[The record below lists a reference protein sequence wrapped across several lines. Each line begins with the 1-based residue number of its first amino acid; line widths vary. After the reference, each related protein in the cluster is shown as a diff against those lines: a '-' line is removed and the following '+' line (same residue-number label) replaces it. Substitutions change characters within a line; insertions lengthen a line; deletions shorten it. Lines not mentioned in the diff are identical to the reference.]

1 MEVSSNGTYAA
12 APRRDLTARPH
23 VPWRADCPDLNDG
36 ASVSVSANTP
46 ASSDP
51 TTFLSGGIKCAVTVL
66 RPDTSS
72 QVSIPAIVMAHGFGS
87 PRAVRLYAYA
97 ERFAAAGYAAV
108 VFDYRGFG
116 DSAGEPRQLLDV
128 SMQHDDW
135 KAALSFARSL
145 PGIDAN
151 KVVAWGTSFGGGH
164 VLTVAGRGEALAAVI
179 AQVPHV
185 SGPAAVRATGF
196 TSSLRIAPYAIR
208 DQVNAFLGRDPVYVP
223 LVARPGDLGI
233 MTTPD
238 ALPGLE
244 QLIVDSGLAADAYR
258 HDVAAR
264 IGLKIGLYSP
274 ERVVSKIT
282 CPTLIQIA
290 RNDAITPCAV
300 AERAARRIAHA
311 TVRIYDCSH
320 FDPYV
325 EPAFTG
331 IIADQLAFL
340 RETVPVR

>member
-1 MEVSSNGTYAA
+1 VPVPSNT
-12 APRRDLTARPH
+12 
-23 VPWRADCPDLNDG
+23 N
-36 ASVSVSANTP
+36 

-51 TTFLSGGIKCAVTVL
+51 TTFSSSGTSCAVTVL
-66 RPDTSS
+66 RPVSS
-72 QVSIPAIVMAHGFGS
+72 SEMPVPAIVMAHGFGS
-87 PRAVRLYAYA
+87 PRALRLYAYA

-116 DSAGEPRQLLDV
+116 DSEGEPRQLLDI

-135 KAALSFARSL
+135 RAALGFARSL

-151 KVVAWGTSFGGGH
+151 RIVAWGTSFGGGH

-185 SGPAAVRATGF
+185 SGPAAVRATGIA
-196 TSSLRIAPYAIR
+196 SSLRIAPYAIR
-208 DQVNAFLGRDPVYVP
+208 DQINAFLQRGPVYVP
-223 LVARPGDLGI
+223 LVGRPGDLGI

-238 ALPGLE
+238 ALPGLA
-244 QLIVDSGLAADAYR
+244 QLIDDSDLSPDAYR
-258 HDVAAR
+258 QDVAAR

-282 CPTLIQIA
+282 CPTLVQIA
-290 RNDAITPCAV
+290 RNDAITPSAV
-300 AERAARRIAHA
+300 AERAARRIPHA
-311 TVRIYDCSH
+311 TVRTYECSH

-331 IIADQLAFL
+331 IIADQLSFL
-340 RETVPVR
+340 REHVPVGQGA

>member
-1 MEVSSNGTYAA
+1 M
-12 APRRDLTARPH
+12 
-23 VPWRADCPDLNDG
+23 
-36 ASVSVSANTP
+36 SVSPNLP

-51 TTFLSGGIKCAVTVL
+51 TTFLSGGTKCAVTVF

-72 QVSIPAIVMAHGFGS
+72 EMSTPAIVMAHGFGS
-87 PRAVRLYAYA
+87 PRALRLYAYA

-116 DSAGEPRQLLDV
+116 DSEGEPRQLLDV

-135 KAALSFARSL
+135 KSALSFARSL
-145 PGIDAN
+145 PGVDAD

-164 VLTVAGRGEALAAVI
+164 VLTLAGRGEALAAVI

-196 TSSLRIAPYAIR
+196 RSSLRIAPSAIR
-208 DQVNAFLGRDPVYVP
+208 DQVNAWLGRHPVYVP
-223 LVARPGDLGI
+223 IVGRPGDLGI

-244 QLIVDSGLAADAYR
+244 RLIVDSDLAPDAYR
-258 HDVAAR
+258 QDVAAR
-264 IGLKIGLYSP
+264 IGLKIGRYSP
-274 ERVVSKIT
+274 ERVVSKIN
-282 CPTLIQIA
+282 CPALIQIA

-300 AERAARRIAHA
+300 AERAAGRIAHA

-340 RETVPVR
+340 REHVPVH

>member
-1 MEVSSNGTYAA
+1 MSTNFSVSSE
-12 APRRDLTARPH
+12 
-23 VPWRADCPDLNDG
+23 
-36 ASVSVSANTP
+36 
-46 ASSDP
+46 P
-51 TTFLSGGIKCAVTVL
+51 TTFLSGGVTCAATVF
-66 RPDTSS
+66 RPDAPSTTPTP
-72 QVSIPAIVMAHGFGS
+72 VVVMAHGFGS
-87 PRAVRLYAYA
+87 PRALRLYAYA
-97 ERFAAAGYAAV
+97 ERFAAEGYAAV

-116 DSAGEPRQLLDV
+116 DSDGEPRQLLDI

-135 KAALSFARSL
+135 KAALAFARSL

-164 VLTVAGRGEALAAVI
+164 VLTIAGRGERLAAVI

-185 SGPAAVRATGF
+185 SGPAAVRATGLM
-196 TSSLRIAPYAIR
+196 SSMRIAPYAIR
-208 DQVNAFLGRDPVYVP
+208 DQINSLLKRDPVYVP
-223 LVARPGDLGI
+223 LVGRPGDLGI

-244 QLIVDSGLAADAYR
+244 QLIVGSNLASDAYR
-258 HDVAAR
+258 QDVAAR
-264 IGLKIGLYSP
+264 IGLKIGRYSP
-274 ERVVSKIT
+274 GRVASKIT

-290 RNDAITPCAV
+290 RHDAITPCAV
-300 AERAARRIAHA
+300 AEKVARRIPDA

-325 EPAFTG
+325 DPAFTE

-340 RETVPVR
+340 RDNVPVS

>member
-1 MEVSSNGTYAA
+1 MTASGNIPFTSEPVS
-12 APRRDLTARPH
+12 
-23 VPWRADCPDLNDG
+23 
-36 ASVSVSANTP
+36 
-46 ASSDP
+46 
-51 TTFLSGGIKCAVTVL
+51 FLSSGTQCAATVF
-66 RPDTSS
+66 RPEASGEMLP
-72 QVSIPAIVMAHGFGS
+72 IPVIVMAHGFGS
-87 PRAVRLYAYA
+87 PRALRLYAYA

-116 DSAGEPRQLLDV
+116 DSEGAPRQVLDV

-135 KAALSFARSL
+135 KAALEFARSL
-145 PGIDAN
+145 PGIDTS
-151 KVVAWGTSFGGGH
+151 KIVAWGTSFGRGH
-164 VLTVAGRGEALAAVI
+164 VLTIAGRGEALAAVI

-196 TSSLRIAPYAIR
+196 AASRKIAPFAMR
-208 DQVNAFLGRDPVYVP
+208 DQINAVLGRKPVYIP
-223 LVARPGDLGI
+223 LVGRPGDLGI

-244 QLIVDSGLAADAYR
+244 QLIVHSGLAPDAYR
-258 HDVAAR
+258 QDVAAR

-274 ERVVSKIT
+274 QRVMSNIE

-290 RNDAITPCAV
+290 RHDAITPCAV
-300 AERAARRIAHA
+300 AEKAARQVPHA
-311 TVRIYDCSH
+311 TVRIYECSH

-325 EPAFTG
+325 DPAFTN

-340 RETVPVR
+340 RENVPLQ

>member
-1 MEVSSNGTYAA
+1 MSAASNAA
-12 APRRDLTARPH
+12 T
-23 VPWRADCPDLNDG
+23 
-36 ASVSVSANTP
+36 
-46 ASSDP
+46 SSDP
-51 TTFLSGGIKCAVTVL
+51 TTFVSGGTKCAVTVF
-66 RPDTSS
+66 RPDSS
-72 QVSIPAIVMAHGFGS
+72 SELPTPAIVMAHGFGS
-87 PRAVRLYAYA
+87 PRALRLYAYA
-97 ERFAAAGYAAV
+97 ERFAAAGYTAV

-116 DSAGEPRQLLDV
+116 DSEGEPRQLLDI
-128 SMQHDDW
+128 SMQHEDW

-145 PGIDAN
+145 PGIDAD

-164 VLTVAGRGEALAAVI
+164 VLTLAGRGEALAAVI

-185 SGPAAVRATGF
+185 SGPAAVRATGVS
-196 TSSLRIAPYAIR
+196 SSLRIAPYAIR
-208 DQVNAFLGRDPVYVP
+208 DQINSLLGRDPVYVP
-223 LVARPGDLGI
+223 LVASPGDLGI

-244 QLIVDSGLAADAYR
+244 QLIVGSNLAADAYR
-258 HDVAAR
+258 QDVAAR
-264 IGLKIGLYSP
+264 IGLKIGMYSP

-282 CPTLIQIA
+282 CPTLVQIA

-300 AERAARRIAHA
+300 AERAADRIPNA

-340 RETVPVR
+340 RENVPTN

>member
-1 MEVSSNGTYAA
+1 MY
-12 APRRDLTARPH
+12 RRYGCGLQRDRSG
-23 VPWRADCPDLNDG
+23 DCPDLSDG
-36 ASVSVSANTP
+36 ASVSESADSPCTSE
-46 ASSDP
+46 A
-51 TTFLSGGIKCAVTVL
+51 TTFLSGGTKCAVTVL
-66 RPDTSS
+66 RPSTAGEV
-72 QVSIPAIVMAHGFGS
+72 QLPVIVLAHGFGS
-87 PRAVRLYAYA
+87 PRTLRLYAYA
-97 ERFAAAGYAAV
+97 ERFAAEGYAAV

-116 DSAGEPRQLLDV
+116 DSDGEPRQLLDI

-145 PGIDAN
+145 PGIDAD

-164 VLTVAGRGEALAAVI
+164 VLSIAGKGEALAAVI

-196 TSSLRIAPYAIR
+196 ASSLRIAPYAIR
-208 DQVNAFLGRDPVYVP
+208 DQINAILKRDPVYVP
-223 LVARPGDLGI
+223 LVGRPGDLGI

-244 QLIVDSGLAADAYR
+244 RLIVDSDLAPDAYR
-258 HDVAAR
+258 QDVAAR

-282 CPTLIQIA
+282 RPTLVQIA

-300 AERAARRIAHA
+300 AERAARRIPQG

-325 EPAFTG
+325 DPAFTG
-331 IIADQLAFL
+331 IIADQIAFL
-340 RETVPVR
+340 REHVPVQ

>member
-1 MEVSSNGTYAA
+1 MSTNI
-12 APRRDLTARPH
+12 
-23 VPWRADCPDLNDG
+23 
-36 ASVSVSANTP
+36 P
-46 ASSDP
+46 ASPDP
-51 TTFLSGGIKCAVTVL
+51 TSFLSGGTECAVTVS

-72 QVSIPAIVMAHGFGS
+72 GVPIPAIVMAHGFGS
-87 PRAVRLYAYA
+87 PRALRLHAYA
-97 ERFAAAGYAAV
+97 ERFVTAGYAAV

-116 DSAGEPRQLLDV
+116 DSEGEPRQLLDI
-128 SMQHDDW
+128 SMQHADW
-135 KAALSFARSL
+135 KAALDFARSL

-151 KVVAWGTSFGGGH
+151 KIVAWGTSFGGGH
-164 VLTVAGRGEALAAVI
+164 VLTVAGRGERLAAVI

-185 SGPAAVRATGF
+185 SGPAAVRATGLA
-196 TSSLRIAPYAIR
+196 SSMRIAPYALR
-208 DQVNAFLGRDPVYVP
+208 DQINAFLKRDPVYVP
-223 LVARPGDLGI
+223 LVGRPGDLGI

-244 QLIVDSGLAADAYR
+244 RLIVDSDLAPDAYR
-258 HDVAAR
+258 QDVAAR

-290 RNDAITPCAV
+290 SNDAITPCNV

-340 RETVPVR
+340 SEHVPVAQRA

>member
-1 MEVSSNGTYAA
+1 MSAS
-12 APRRDLTARPH
+12 
-23 VPWRADCPDLNDG
+23 AD
-36 ASVSVSANTP
+36 VP

-51 TTFLSGGIKCAVTVL
+51 TTFLSGGTKCAVTVF

-72 QVSIPAIVMAHGFGS
+72 EATPIPAIVMAHGFGS
-87 PRAVRLYAYA
+87 PRALRLYAYA
-97 ERFAAAGYAAV
+97 ERFKAAGYAAV

-116 DSAGEPRQLLDV
+116 DSEGEPRQLLDI

-145 PGIDAN
+145 PGIDTD

-164 VLTVAGRGEALAAVI
+164 VLTLAGRGEVLAAVI

-185 SGPAAVRATGF
+185 SGPAAMRATGF
-196 TSSLRIAPYAIR
+196 RASLRIAPYAIR
-208 DQVNAFLGRDPVYVP
+208 DQVNGLLGRNPVYVP
-223 LVARPGDLGI
+223 LVGRPGDLGI

-244 QLIVDSGLAADAYR
+244 QLIVDSDLSPDAYR
-258 HDVAAR
+258 KDVAAR
-264 IGLKIGLYSP
+264 IGLRIGRYSP
-274 ERVVSKIT
+274 ERVVAKIT
-282 CPTLIQIA
+282 CPALVQIA

-300 AERAARRIAHA
+300 AERAARRIPRA

-325 EPAFTG
+325 EPDFSG

-340 RETVPVR
+340 EENVPVH

>member
-1 MEVSSNGTYAA
+1 MSA
-12 APRRDLTARPH
+12 
-23 VPWRADCPDLNDG
+23 
-36 ASVSVSANTP
+36 SANIP
-46 ASSDP
+46 AASDP
-51 TTFLSGGIKCAVTVL
+51 TTFLSGGVKCAVTVL
-66 RPDTSS
+66 RPDTAS
-72 QVSIPAIVMAHGFGS
+72 VVPIPAIVMAHGFGS
-87 PRAVRLYAYA
+87 PRALRLYAYA

-116 DSAGEPRQLLDV
+116 DSDGEPRQLLDI

-151 KVVAWGTSFGGGH
+151 KIVAWGTSFGGGH
-164 VLTVAGRGEALAAVI
+164 VLTVAGRGEPLAAVI

-185 SGPAAVRATGF
+185 SGPAAVRATGIAA
-196 TSSLRIAPYAIR
+196 SMRIAPYAIR
-208 DQVNAFLGRDPVYVP
+208 DQINAFLRRKPVYVP
-223 LVARPGDLGI
+223 LVGGTGDLGI

-244 QLIVDSGLAADAYR
+244 QLIIDSDLAPDAYR
-258 HDVAAR
+258 QDVAAR

-300 AERAARRIAHA
+300 AERAAGRIPHA

-325 EPAFTG
+325 EPAFTR
-331 IIADQLAFL
+331 IITDQLAFL
-340 RETVPVR
+340 RDNVPLPQSA

>member
-1 MEVSSNGTYAA
+1 MSASTKAPFSSE
-12 APRRDLTARPH
+12 
-23 VPWRADCPDLNDG
+23 
-36 ASVSVSANTP
+36 
-46 ASSDP
+46 P
-51 TTFLSGGIKCAVTVL
+51 TSFLSDGTKCAATL
-66 RPDTSS
+66 FRPEASGEMP
-72 QVSIPAIVMAHGFGS
+72 IPVIVMAHGFGS
-87 PRAVRLYAYA
+87 PRALRLYAYA

-116 DSAGEPRQLLDV
+116 DSEGEPRQVLDV

-135 KAALSFARSL
+135 KAALEFARSL
-145 PGIDAN
+145 PGIDAS
-151 KVVAWGTSFGGGH
+151 KIVAWGTSFGGGH

-185 SGPAAVRATGF
+185 SGPAAVRATGLG
-196 TSSLRIAPYAIR
+196 SSMRIAPYAIR
-208 DQVNAFLGRDPVYVP
+208 DQVNAVFGRKPVYVP
-223 LVARPGDLGI
+223 LVGRPGDLGI

-238 ALPGLE
+238 ALPGLK
-244 QLIVDSGLAADAYR
+244 QLITDSNLAPDAYR
-258 HDVAAR
+258 QDVAAR

-274 ERVVSKIT
+274 QRVIANIE

-290 RNDAITPCAV
+290 RHDAITPCAV
-300 AERAARRIAHA
+300 AEKAARRIAHA

-325 EPAFTG
+325 DPAFTN

-340 RETVPVR
+340 RENVPPE

>member
-1 MEVSSNGTYAA
+1 MTAFGNIPFASEPVS
-12 APRRDLTARPH
+12 
-23 VPWRADCPDLNDG
+23 
-36 ASVSVSANTP
+36 
-46 ASSDP
+46 
-51 TTFLSGGIKCAVTVL
+51 FLSDGTKCAATVF
-66 RPDTSS
+66 RPETSGDMP
-72 QVSIPAIVMAHGFGS
+72 IPVIVMAHGFGS
-87 PRAVRLYAYA
+87 PRALRLYAYA

-116 DSAGEPRQLLDV
+116 DSEGDPRQLLDV

-135 KAALSFARSL
+135 KAALEFARSL
-145 PGIDAN
+145 RGIDAD
-151 KVVAWGTSFGGGH
+151 KIVAWGTSFGGGH
-164 VLTVAGRGEALAAVI
+164 VLTVAGRGEALAALI

-196 TSSLRIAPYAIR
+196 ASSMRIAPYAIR
-208 DQVNAFLGRDPVYVP
+208 DQINAVLGRKPVYVP
-223 LVARPGDLGI
+223 LVGRPGDVGI

-244 QLIVDSGLAADAYR
+244 QLIAHSNLAPDAYR
-258 HDVAAR
+258 QDVAAR

-274 ERVVSKIT
+274 QRVMSNIE

-290 RNDAITPCAV
+290 RHDAITPCAV
-300 AERAARRIAHA
+300 AEKAARRITHA
-311 TVRIYDCSH
+311 SVRIYECSH

-325 EPAFTG
+325 EPAFTS

-340 RETVPVR
+340 RENVPPQ

>member
-1 MEVSSNGTYAA
+1 VYA
-12 APRRDLTARPH
+12 
-23 VPWRADCPDLNDG
+23 
-36 ASVSVSANTP
+36 SANTP

-51 TTFLSGGIKCAVTVL
+51 TTFLSGGMKCAVTVV

-72 QVSIPAIVMAHGFGS
+72 EVPIPAIVMAHGFGS
-87 PRAVRLYAYA
+87 PRALRLYAYA
-97 ERFAAAGYAAV
+97 EQFAAAGYVAV

-116 DSAGEPRQLLDV
+116 DSEGEPRQLLDI

-145 PGIDAN
+145 PGIDADRI
-151 KVVAWGTSFGGGH
+151 VAWGTSFGGGH
-164 VLTVAGRGEALAAVI
+164 VLTLAGRGEALAAVI

-185 SGPAAVRATGF
+185 SGPAAVRATGV
-196 TSSLRIAPYAIR
+196 TSSLRIAPHAIR
-208 DQVNAFLGRDPVYVP
+208 DQVNALLGRDPVYVP
-223 LVARPGDLGI
+223 LVAGPGELGI

-244 QLIVDSGLAADAYR
+244 QLIAGSNLAADAYR
-258 HDVAAR
+258 QDVAAR
-264 IGLKIGLYSP
+264 IGLKIALYSP
-274 ERVVSKIT
+274 ERVVSKIA
-282 CPTLIQIA
+282 CPTLVQIA

-300 AERAARRIAHA
+300 AERAARRIANA

-331 IIADQLAFL
+331 IIADQLVFL
-340 RETVPVR
+340 RENVPVH